1 MSEELGFFTKE
12 QEKALA
18 EVIDSAIEAKG
29 FVEMMDGFV
38 ARIAISVVDN
48 ELLEKRLVKA
58 YELSDV
64 FVEDIR
70 ILANQVLNKEYIA
83 AAETGALIV
92 NELVDIPGLSE
103 DDETMIFVGFLTMIV
118 GAITKKAK
126 ESSLP

>member
-1 MSEELGFFTKE
+1 MSQELGFFTKE

-48 ELLEKRLVKA
+48 ELIEKQVIQKHD
-58 YELSDV
+58 LSDALI
-64 FVEDIR
+64 EDI
-70 ILANQVLNKEYIA
+70 QVLATQVLDKDYTG
-83 AAETGALIV
+83 AAETGAMIV

-103 DDETMIFVGFLTMIV
+103 DDEAMLFSGFLTMIV
-118 GAITKKAK
+118 GAVTKKSK
-126 ESSLP
+126 ES

>member
-38 ARIAISVVDN
+38 ARIAISVIDN
-48 ELLEKRLVKA
+48 ELIEKRLVKA
-58 YELSDV
+58 HELSDV

-70 ILANQVLNKEYIA
+70 ILSNQVLNKEYIA